1 MSNGDELILGELG
14 NAATSTTRLVGDVDG
29 NAVLWIEQ
37 QSETNA
43 GEAIVALGGPGR
55 TGIFGFGGN
64 SNTGRGGLAI
74 AGQGGNGVPHDLGG
88 VGVLGSGG
96 GPSDNRG
103 DGVWGITRSSSQAG
117 VFGFNFGLGPG
128 LRGYSAVPTAG
139 QRAQP
144 TGNGVG
150 VEGKSGGGKGVHGA
164 ASASPGIGVLA
175 EHTGSGR
182 ALAVKGRAGFSS
194 CGSGTIAAGQ
204 ASRTVSN
211 QAVTAESHITVTLT
225 ANPGAPA
232 RIHWVARQAGS
243 FTVHLTQAVSSAT
256 SFTYLIVEPFDG

>member
-14 NAATSTTRLVGDVDG
+14 NAATSTTRLVGHVDG

-55 TGIFGFGGN
+55 TAIFRFGGN

-96 GPSDNRG
+96 GPSDNPG

-139 QRAQP
+139 QRAHREWCRGRGKERRRQRRTRRGECQP
-144 TGNGVG
+144 GHRGARRAHRQWSSVG
-150 VEGKSGGGKGVHGA
+150 GQ
-164 ASASPGIGVLA
+164 
-175 EHTGSGR
+175 R
-182 ALAVKGRAGFSS
+182 ARWLFILWKRDNRRRAGLTDREQSS
-194 CGSGTIAAGQ
+194 
-204 ASRTVSN
+204 RPRPR
-211 QAVTAESHITVTLT
+211 LT
-225 ANPGAPA
+225 AAM
-232 RIHWVARQAGS
+232 ILSGS
-243 FTVHLTQAVSSAT
+243 AVQMKGLGSWLASSR
-256 SFTYLIVEPFDG
+256 